1 MEAIWTAVPMVGMAL
16 EGDQGQKSAIIFA
29 SNLIHIHLLSLK
41 SQAYEGIFNHER
53 RRRKQNLAQMTIEH
67 RVVNRGIGRAI
78 DSAGD
83 RVDAIYEV
91 ITDVLEN
98 PRFLSLSVHLNTF

>member
-1 MEAIWTAVPMVGMAL
+1 ML
-16 EGDQGQKSAIIFA
+16 
-29 SNLIHIHLLSLK
+29 
-41 SQAYEGIFNHER
+41 
-53 RRRKQNLAQMTIEH
+53 NLAQMTIEH

-98 PRFLSLSVHLNTF
+98 PRFLISPSI